1 MIKEFKNTPYKQD
14 TGVINKG
21 MLEQIKLLHGQDP
34 IAAGELAISL
44 MEEIL
49 TGDHSSDHFMVAF
62 SLANF
67 KGVIENARVKR
78 EATIEARKS
87 REEEDLRP
95 LAEMVNAGMRQSEIA
110 KKLNVAQ
117 STISKRLAKIRKDF
131 PFLLNIPICGNI
143 PEYSSVGNNI
153 PEEEYIPNIPNNSS
167 IPNIPECERNIPID
181 GINGIY
187 SDNLANI
194 PNIPIFQ
201 LFPDVYGNG
210 NVNGNVNVNVSGN
223 PSGVPSSGGEP
234 PHPQTAA
241 PVERVKPKFEF

>member
-21 MLEQIKLLHGQDP
+21 MLEQIKLLHSQDP
-34 IAAGELAISL
+34 VAAGELAISL

-49 TGDHSSDHFMVAF
+49 TGDHSSDHFMVSF

-67 KGVIENARVKR
+67 KGVIENARVRR

-95 LAEMVNAGMRQSEIA
+95 IADMLNSGMKQADIA

-117 STISKRLAKIRKDF
+117 STISKKLAKIRKEF

-143 PEYSSVGNNI
+143 PEYSNTGNNI
-153 PEEEYIPNIPNNSS
+153 PNEEYIPNIPD
-167 IPNIPECERNIPID
+167 IPISQNIPES
-181 GINGIY
+181 GINGIN
-187 SDNLANI
+187 SDNQENI
-194 PNIPIFQ
+194 PNIPVFQIFQ
-201 LFPDVYGNG
+201 DVYGNG
-210 NVNGNVNVNVSGN
+210 NVNGNVYGNVSGN

-234 PHPQTAA
+234 PHPPTAS
-241 PVERVKPKFEF
+241 PVVESKYRRKFDF